1 MISLYQAVALGLL
14 QGVTELFPISSLG
27 HSIVLPEMLGW
38 QTGLND
44 HAFLIFLVG
53 THFATA
59 TVLFF
64 YFLDDWIKIIK
75 GIFRTLVR
83 CDFSERDPLGKLG
96 WLLVAG
102 TVPAGLLGLVFQEE
116 LRGLFASPRSAAFF
130 LFLNGLLLFGAEWLR
145 RRRVI
150 NTIHDPDA
158 RLAKLT
164 FRQAI
169 VVGTVQALALFPGL
183 SRSGAS
189 MGGGLLVGL
198 SHEDAAR
205 YSFLLATPIIG
216 AAALLKLPHLFLA
229 ENQALLLP
237 TFIGAVSAGVTAWF
251 TVRFLMKY
259 FHTNTLTPFAVY
271 CTAIGLILSGI
282 FQTM

>member
-1 MISLYQAVALGLL
+1 MISLFQAIALGLL

-27 HSIVLPEMLGW
+27 HSIILPHLLGW
-38 QTGLND
+38 EMDRND

-64 YFLDDWIKIIK
+64 YFLEDWMKILRGMYHSLVHR
-75 GIFRTLVR
+75 GI
-83 CDFSERDPLGKLG
+83 SEQNPLGKLG
-96 WLLVAG
+96 WLLVVG
-102 TVPAGLLGLVFQEE
+102 TIPAGILGLLFQDA
-116 LRGLFASPRSAAFF
+116 LRGLFVSPRSAAFF

-145 RRRVI
+145 RR
-150 NTIHDPDA
+150 NTKNTVSDPDV
-158 RLAKLT
+158 RMAKLT

-183 SRSGAS
+183 SRAGSS

-229 ENQALLLP
+229 ENHPLLLP
-237 TFIGAVSAGVTAWF
+237 TFVGAIASGVTAWF

-271 CTAIGLILSGI
+271 CSAAGLILSGV
-282 FQTM
+282 FQII